1 MNFFWST
8 GILKPELI
16 ILQKKLVFAHHLA
29 NLNPDSLGH
38 MFYVRQEANPE
49 IPSLLSEIQDH
60 LLELDFHRN
69 KNLSKW
75 SWKKKVKGYIHDL
88 CKAMLLQE
96 IKGYKKIS
104 YEECSKEEFERKS
117 YFRTLNLEQTRDR
130 YRISSS
136 MVKDIRGNFPSKYRG
151 ESLRCQSCKNN
162 SMSNR
167 DLDETTE

>member
-49 IPSLLSEIQDH
+49 IPSLLSEIQD
-60 LLELDFHRN
+60 LELDFHQN
-69 KNLSKW
+69 KNLSKR

-88 CKAMLLQE
+88 CKAMPLQE